1 MSGIGV
7 ITAVGGPAIAEV
19 FHTLVVQPTSFCN
32 LDCAYCY
39 LPDRRSRRLMTVEVA
54 RACATSIEQ
63 QGSEHPVSVV
73 WHGGEP
79 TATPIGHFRNLL
91 TAFEPLRRTG
101 RVRHEIQTNATLVDQ
116 RWCDL
121 FTAYRFEI
129 GVSVDGPGALN
140 RNRVGRAG
148 RPTVDRT
155 MRGVQMLADAGLE
168 YSVICVVTPETIDHA
183 DDLIDF
189 FTDLPGCQSVG
200 FNIEEQEGAAR
211 QPVTEE
217 AAYRFWRRLVQR
229 RTAGSGLRIRDLDR
243 LADYLTA
250 ARAGQVDHT
259 AHEPIPTVSWDG
271 QVVLLSPELLGI
283 TDSEYGDFIAGN
295 VVEEPITAMIGRAGG
310 LRYVTEF
317 VTALNDCADRC
328 GFYDFCRGGQ
338 AGNRYF
344 EHGTFTVR
352 ETNFCRT
359 TRQALVRATAD
370 HLTPTGGP
378 A

>member
-1 MSGIGV
+1 
-7 ITAVGGPAIAEV
+7 
-19 FHTLVVQPTSFCN
+19 
-32 LDCAYCY
+32 
-39 LPDRRSRRLMTVEVA
+39 
-54 RACATSIEQ
+54 
-63 QGSEHPVSVV
+63 
-73 WHGGEP
+73 
-79 TATPIGHFRNLL
+79 
-91 TAFEPLRRTG
+91 
-101 RVRHEIQTNATLVDQ
+101 
-116 RWCDL
+116 
-121 FTAYRFEI
+121 
-129 GVSVDGPGALN
+129 
-140 RNRVGRAG
+140 
-148 RPTVDRT
+148 

-250 ARAGQVDHT
+250 ARAGHVDHT
-259 AHEPIPTVSWDG
+259 PHEPIPTVSWDG

>member
-1 MSGIGV
+1 MSGIGL
-7 ITAVGGPAIAEV
+7 ITAVGQSAIAEV

-54 RACATSIEQ
+54 QACATSIEHPV
-63 QGSEHPVSVV
+63 SEHPVSVV

-79 TATPIGHFRNLL
+79 AATPIGHFRNLL
-91 TAFEPLRRTG
+91 TAFEPLRRKG
-101 RVRHEIQTNATLVDQ
+101 RVRHEIQTNATLIDQ

-121 FTAYRFEI
+121 FAAYRFEI
-129 GVSVDGPGALN
+129 GVSVDGPGTLN
-140 RNRVGRAG
+140 RNRVDRSGRQ
-148 RPTVDRT
+148 TVDRT

-183 DDLIDF
+183 DELVDF

-211 QPVTEE
+211 QSVTEE

-250 ARAGQVDHT
+250 VRAGHVDHT
-259 AHEPIPTVSWDG
+259 PHEPIPTVSWDG

-310 LRYVTEF
+310 LRYVNEF